1 MKLRA
6 WVFVLFLMALPLS
19 ANAQLFPM
27 KMVQCESCSDA
38 TQMKQ
43 VTRARGEGSWVVF
56 SVAHGIINR
65 YAVIYDPDVKKDW
78 LIVRGNLPAGMKD
91 AFQLMLHEDQLGPRL
106 VSGVTQVVVT

>member
-19 ANAQLFPM
+19 ANAKLFPM

-43 VTRARGEGSWVVF
+43 VKRARGDGSWVVF

-65 YAVIYDPDVKKDW
+65 YAVIYDPAVKKDW
-78 LIVRGNLPAGMKD
+78 LVVRGNLPADMND
-91 AFQLMLHEDQLGPRL
+91 TFTLMRHVEQ
-106 VSGVTQVVVT
+106 